1 MWGKYLQ
8 VKRPEKDTPLP
19 SSGGLTRALA
29 VIKPIVRALGRRVY
43 RDAPLSPRFKRL
55 LVSAAYRLA
64 GPLFSGS
71 VHYEIWK
78 RSREPR
84 SVQPLST
91 PLILDKAAQ
100 RLALESLRF
109 PVRDDPLVSIVIPTY
124 GMLGHTL
131 ACLVSIARHP
141 PRCAYEVI
149 VVEDASGDSEIGML
163 STVSGLRYVEN
174 ETNLGF
180 LRSCNSAVAHVRGR
194 FFYLLNNDTEVTEGW
209 LDAMVDVFH
218 THSNCGLVGSKLVYP
233 DGRLQE
239 AGGIVWRDGSAW
251 NFGRLDDPSR
261 SIFNVLKE
269 TDYCSGASLMIE
281 TALFRELGGFD
292 ERYLPAYCEDTDLAF
307 EVRSHGKKVFY
318 QPASVVIHHEG
329 ISHGTDVNEGVK
341 SYQVVNQRKFRD
353 KWRATLEAE
362 HFPNGEHVVKAQDR
376 SRAHKCVLVIDRYV
390 PQIDRDAGS
399 RSVWHLIRMFRAHG
413 LSVKFWP
420 QVMTFDPDYVPRLQQ
435 LGVEVFYGPE
445 YLDGFDQWM
454 KVNGSCIDYALLN
467 RPGVAEEFTE
477 TIRKHSHA
485 SLLFY
490 GHDIHYLRLQAQF
503 ALEPGNS
510 EVAESVRY
518 FKRLE
523 EQLWPQMDAVYYP
536 SNLETDHVRE
546 WAALKGKSVNVK
558 TIPVYAYDD
567 FPNVSLIDLCSRH
580 DLIFVASFSH
590 PPNAGA
596 AVWFVKH
603 VMPIISA
610 AVPGVRL
617 FLIGSNPSSE
627 VLALA
632 GDQVVVTG
640 FVSDDALAD
649 YYRSARLAV
658 APLKYGAGMKGK
670 VIEAMRFGLPTVT
683 TQAGAQGLMAARSF
697 LAVEDDAAA
706 FAKAVITL
714 LQDDLVW
721 HERSEAAQRFV
732 HEHFSVDALWEIVK
746 SDLPG
751 VDQGWMA
758 KR

>member
-8 VKRPEKDTPLP
+8 VKRPEKGASLS
-19 SSGGLTRALA
+19 SSGGWTRVLA
-29 VIKPIVRALGRRVY
+29 AIKPKVRALGRRVY

-55 LVSAAYRLA
+55 LVSVAYRLA

-78 RSREPR
+78 RSREPL
-84 SVQPLST
+84 SAQPVGT

-100 RLALESLRF
+100 RLALEALQF
-109 PVRDDPLVSIVIPTY
+109 PVIDDPLVSIVIPTY

-141 PRCAYEVI
+141 PRCLHEVI
-149 VVEDASGDSEIGML
+149 VIEDASGDSEIGLL
-163 STVSGLRYVEN
+163 SKVSGLRYVEN
-174 ETNLGF
+174 PTNLGF
-180 LRSCNSAVAHVRGR
+180 LRSCNGAVAHARGR

-209 LDAMVDVFH
+209 LDAMVDVFGKH
-218 THSNCGLVGSKLVYP
+218 PDCGLVGSKLIYP
-233 DGRLQE
+233 NGRLQE
-239 AGGIVWRDGSAW
+239 AGGVVWKDGSAW

-261 SIFNVLKE
+261 SVFNVLKE

-307 EVRSHGKKVFY
+307 KVRAHGRKVFY

-329 ISHGTDVNEGVK
+329 ISHGTDVIEGVK
-341 SYQVVNQRKFRD
+341 SYQIVNQRKFRD
-353 KWRATLEAE
+353 KWRTTLEAE
-362 HFPNGEHVVKAQDR
+362 HFANGEHVVKAQDR
-376 SRAHKCVLVIDRYV
+376 SRAHKCILVIDRYV

-399 RSVWHLIRMFRAHG
+399 RSVWHLIRMFRSQG

-420 QVMTFDPDYVPRLQQ
+420 QVLTFDPDYVPRLQQ

-445 YLDGFDQWM
+445 YLDGFDEWM
-454 KVNGSCIDYALLN
+454 KVNGAYIDYAFIN
-467 RPGVAEEFTE
+467 RPEVAKEFAP
-477 TIRKHSHA
+477 TIRKYSPA

-490 GHDIHYLRLQAQF
+490 GHDIHHLRLQAQL

-510 EVAESVRY
+510 EVAESERY

-536 SNLETDHVRE
+536 SNLETEHVLE
-546 WAALKGKSVNVK
+546 WAAINRKAVNAR

-567 FPNVSLIDLCSRH
+567 FPNVSQVDLRDRH
-580 DLIFVASFSH
+580 DLMFVASFSH
-590 PPNAGA
+590 PPNADA
-596 AVWFVKH
+596 AVWFVGE
-603 VMPIISA
+603 VMPIVTA
-610 AVPGVRL
+610 AMPGVRL

-627 VLALA
+627 VLSLA

-640 FVSDDALAD
+640 FVSDEVLAD
-649 YYRSARLAV
+649 YYRKARLAV
-658 APLKYGAGMKGK
+658 APLQYGAGMKGK

-697 LAVEDDAAA
+697 LAVEDDAVA
-706 FAKAVITL
+706 FAREVITL
-714 LQDDLVW
+714 LQDDPVW
-721 HERSEAAQRFV
+721 RERSEAAQRFV
-732 HEHFSVDALWEIVK
+732 REHFSVDALWEIVR

-751 VDQGWMA
+751 FDHGWMA
-758 KR
+758 

>member
-1 MWGKYLQ
+1 
-8 VKRPEKDTPLP
+8 VKRPEKGAPLS
-19 SSGGLTRALA
+19 SSGGWTRALA
-29 VIKPIVRALGRRVY
+29 EIKPKVRALGRRVY
-43 RDAPLSPRFKRL
+43 RDAPLTPRFKRL

-84 SVQPLST
+84 SAQPVGT

-100 RLALESLRF
+100 RLALEALRF
-109 PVRDDPLVSIVIPTY
+109 PVTGDPLVSIVIPTY

-131 ACLVSIARHP
+131 ACLVSITRHP
-141 PRCAYEVI
+141 PRCLYEVI
-149 VVEDASGDSEIGML
+149 VVEDASGDPEIGLL
-163 STVSGLRYVEN
+163 SKASGLRYVEN
-174 ETNLGF
+174 PTNLGF
-180 LRSCNSAVAHVRGR
+180 LRSCNGAVAHARGR

-209 LDAMVDVFH
+209 LDAMVDVFDR
-218 THSNCGLVGSKLVYP
+218 HSDCGMVGSKLVYP

-239 AGGIVWRDGSAW
+239 AGGIVWKDGSAW

-307 EVRSHGKKVFY
+307 EVRARGKKVFY

-341 SYQVVNQRKFRD
+341 SYQLVNQRKFRD

-376 SRAHKCVLVIDRYV
+376 SRAHKCILVIDRYV

-420 QVMTFDPDYVPRLQQ
+420 QVMNFDRDYVPRLQQ
-435 LGVEVFYGPE
+435 LGVEVFYGEE
-445 YLDGFDQWM
+445 YLDRFDQWM
-454 KVNGSCIDYALLN
+454 KGNGPYIDYAFIN
-467 RPGVAEEFTE
+467 RPAIAEEFSPP
-477 TIRKHSHA
+477 IKKFSSA

-490 GHDIHYLRLQAQF
+490 GHDIHYLRLQAQL

-510 EVAESVRY
+510 GVAESARY

-536 SNLETDHVRE
+536 SNLETDHIRE
-546 WAALKGKSVNVK
+546 WATLNRKTVNVR
-558 TIPVYAYDD
+558 TIPVYAYED
-567 FPNVSLIDLCSRH
+567 FPDVSQVDLRDRH
-580 DLIFVASFSH
+580 DLMFVASFSH
-590 PPNAGA
+590 PPNADA
-596 AVWFVKH
+596 AVWFVNE
-603 VMPIISA
+603 VLPIVSATIS
-610 AVPGVRL
+610 GVRL

-627 VLALA
+627 VRALA

-640 FVSDDALAD
+640 FVSDEALAD
-649 YYRSARLAV
+649 HYRRARVAV

-670 VIEAMRFGLPTVT
+670 VIEAMRFGLPMVT

-697 LAVEDDAAA
+697 LAVEDDAVA
-706 FAKAVITL
+706 FAREVITL
-714 LQDDLVW
+714 LQDDRVW
-721 HERSEAAQRFV
+721 RERSEAAQHFV
-732 HEHFSVDALWEIVK
+732 REHFSVDALWEIVR

-751 VDQGWMA
+751 FDQGWMA
-758 KR
+758 